1 MARKLGIVFFLLLFF
16 SVFLSDSIV
25 LGLRELEYRIEVHV
39 DGSARWVIEHRFLL
53 ETEDD
58 ETMFA
63 QYSNWTYFSDYL
75 IKNVKALVN
84 VVKQNITRNMTVESF
99 KMTVDVS
106 DSYRVVKYEFDWIKF
121 AEETGSRIK
130 IGDVF
135 EVDGLFLYG
144 DGPLSMTYPADY
156 VVETVSPKPNDD
168 SEGTM
173 TWNRVGDFGRGQPT
187 VVLYERVPSI
197 MDILKPYFP
206 VIFALVALGG
216 MGFIGLWFFRFRK
229 KEKMEDFGPVP
240 HIPPVTFGIEDD
252 EEKVVALLRS
262 AGGRLFQSTLTAQCG
277 FSRSKTSKLLTL
289 MEERGRIRRQKK
301 GREKVVILIS
311 EVAESG
317 EPRNDVRASY

>member
-1 MARKLGIVFFLLLFF
+1 MVRKLRVACFLLLFL
-16 SVFLSDSIV
+16 SVFFSDGVVFGSH
-25 LGLRELEYRIEVHV
+25 RLEYKIEVHV
-39 DGSARWVIEHRFLL
+39 DGSAGWVIEHSFLL

-58 ETMFA
+58 ETMFK

-84 VVKQNITRNMTVESF
+84 TVKQNITRNMTVENF

-106 DSYRVVKYEFDWIKF
+106 DSNRVVEYEFDWMGF
-121 AEETGSRIK
+121 AEESGSHIK

-144 DGPLSMTYPADY
+144 DGSLSIAYPVDY

-168 SEGTM
+168 SEGKL
-173 TWNRVGDFGRGQPT
+173 TWNRVEDFGRGQPT
-187 VVLYERVPSI
+187 VVLNERVPGI
-197 MDILKPYFP
+197 MDVLKPYVP
-206 VIFALVALGG
+206 VILALVALGG
-216 MGFIGLWFFRFRK
+216 MGSIGLWFFRFRK
-229 KEKMEDFGPVP
+229 KEEMGDIGPVP
-240 HIPPVTFGIEDD
+240 HVPPVTFGIEDD

-262 AGGRLFQSTLTAQCG
+262 TDGRLLQSTLTAQCG

-289 MEERGRIRRQKK
+289 MEDRGRIRRQKK

-311 EVAESG
+311 EVKEHG
-317 EPRNDVRASY
+317 EP